1 MAYAVPVRAAGLPA
15 AARGGLERAV
25 DQHGSQRIAR
35 RASGGL
41 RGLLGLCAAWLA
53 SGCAVVPASVA
64 TFSNT
69 TVPIS
74 VGPVQRIGSQPDRAE
89 IRPARTFR
97 VDATN
102 LYRFNASAGGG
113 GTIHRQTEDAVVFD
127 VAIEEALDECK
138 ACRVRIDE
146 VFVGSH
152 SAVLIGV
159 SDDTHWTGADVHL
172 YSRASSSARK

>member
-1 MAYAVPVRAAGLPA
+1 MAA
-15 AARGGLERAV
+15 ERAV
-25 DQHGSQRIAR
+25 ANHHRSYVR
-35 RASGGL
+35 RVAGTAACGL
-41 RGLLGLCAAWLA
+41 RELAGLCIVSLA

-69 TVPIS
+69 TVPVS
-74 VGPVQRIGSQPDRAE
+74 VGPVEQMGSQPVTSE
-89 IRPARTFR
+89 LRPTRSFR

-113 GTIHRQTEDAVVFD
+113 GTIHRQTEGPAVFD
-127 VAIEEALDECK
+127 VAVEAALDDCRS
-138 ACRVRIDE
+138 CRVRIDQ

-159 SDDTHWTGADVHL
+159 SDDTHWTGANVQL
-172 YSRASSSARK
+172 YSRPRKSARK